1 MNSALSEVV
10 CVQLFQR
17 RRWIQPD
24 QVDVGLDAFVRQL
37 AWIDAHTG
45 LAMAGW
51 RRSDSAGTTGAILA
65 STTYDDHAWF
75 LAEVAQLQ
83 TLEDYA
89 PVNEAAAALMVGED
103 AFERWDSPADTPDEW
118 LPGEDWFRQTT
129 GPLGLTRDPPWTNAE
144 GADGLVSWFRA
155 DEQQPDEAPTAADG
169 CRTEEWSRIH

>member
-1 MNSALSEVV
+1 M
-10 CVQLFQR
+10 QLFQR

-118 LPGEDWFRQTT
+118 LPG
-129 GPLGLTRDPPWTNAE
+129 LTRDPPWTNAE